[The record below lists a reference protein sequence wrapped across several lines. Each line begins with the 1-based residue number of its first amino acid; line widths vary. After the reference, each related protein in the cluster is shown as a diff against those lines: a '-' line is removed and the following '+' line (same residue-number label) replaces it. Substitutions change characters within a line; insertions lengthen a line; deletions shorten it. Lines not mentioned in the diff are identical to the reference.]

1 MDMDEDMARLQE
13 EQQSRA
19 RAAWVPGAVI
29 VGAGPSGLAAAACL
43 AARGVPATVLEMS
56 DSLASTWRHRT
67 YDRLTLH
74 LPKRFC
80 ELPLLP
86 FPRGY
91 PAYPSKDQFVSYLE
105 SYAAAAGV
113 APRFGCRVEEAAF
126 DAGAGAWAVRVR
138 LAGGSGELLLARWL
152 VVATGENAVPRVP
165 DLPGAPRFAGRVL
178 HTCDY
183 KSGEEFAGK
192 KVLVVGCGNSGMEV
206 SLDLCLH
213 GATPSL
219 VVRNTVH
226 VLPREMLG
234 LSTFGI
240 AMALLKLLPVQ
251 VVDRILLAA
260 ARLTL
265 GDTGKLG
272 LRRPKTGPIELKNLT
287 GRTPVLDV
295 GTLGHIKTGK
305 IKVVG
310 AVKEVTQRGVRFA
323 DGKEEQFDAIIQA
336 TGYRSNVPS
345 WLKDGGDVFT
355 REGMPKIPFP
365 DGWKGKNGL
374 YTVGFSQRGLLGA
387 SADALNIA
395 RDIHSQWKDMMSRPG
410 NNIGLQCNNNAV

>member
-1 MDMDEDMARLQE
+1 MDMDDDMARQQE
-13 EQQSRA
+13 EQQGRA

-91 PAYPSKDQFVSYLE
+91 PAYPSKDQFVAYLE

-126 DAGAGAWAVRVR
+126 DAGAGAWAVR
-138 LAGGSGELLLARWL
+138 LAGSGELLLARWL

-206 SLDLCLH
+206 SLDLRRH

-260 ARLTL
+260 ARLAL

-345 WLKDGGDVFT
+345 WLKDGDDVFT
-355 REGMPKIPFP
+355 IEGMPRIPFP
-365 DGWKGKNGL
+365 NGWKGKNGL

-395 RDIHSQWKDMMSRPG
+395 RDIHSQWNDMMSRPG
-410 NNIGLQCNNNAV
+410 NNIVVLQCNNNAV

>member
-1 MDMDEDMARLQE
+1 MDMDDDMARQQE
-13 EQQSRA
+13 GQQGRV

-91 PAYPSKDQFVSYLE
+91 PAYPSKDQFVAYLE

-126 DAGAGAWAVRVR
+126 DAGAGAWAVR
-138 LAGGSGELLLARWL
+138 LAGSGELLLARWL

-206 SLDLCLH
+206 SLDLRRH

-260 ARLTL
+260 ARLAL

-345 WLKDGGDVFT
+345 WLKDGDDVFT
-355 REGMPKIPFP
+355 IEGMPRIPFP
-365 DGWKGKNGL
+365 NGWKGKNGL

-395 RDIHSQWKDMMSRPG
+395 RDIHSQWNDMMSRPG
-410 NNIGLQCNNNAV
+410 NNIVVLQCNNNAV

>member
-1 MDMDEDMARLQE
+1 MDDDKQQLARQEDQAG
-13 EQQSRA
+13 RA
-19 RAAWVPGAVI
+19 SWVPGAVI
-29 VGAGPSGLAAAACL
+29 VGAGPSGLAVAACL

-91 PAYPSKDQFVSYLE
+91 PAYPSKGQFVAYLE
-105 SYAAAAGV
+105 AYAAAAGV
-113 APRFGCRVEEAAF
+113 APRFGARVEEAAF
-126 DAGAGAWAVRVR
+126 DAGAGAWALR
-138 LAGGSGELLLARWL
+138 LAGAGAGDLLLARWL
-152 VVATGENAVPRVP
+152 VVATGENAVPRLP
-165 DLPGAPRFAGRVL
+165 DLPGAARFAGRVL

-183 KSGEEFAGK
+183 RSGEEFAGR

-206 SLDLCLH
+206 SLDLCRH
-213 GATPSL
+213 GAAPSM

-240 AMALLKLLPVQ
+240 AMALLKLLPVR

-260 ARLTL
+260 ARLAL

-295 GTLGHIKTGK
+295 GTLAHIKTGK

-355 REGMPKIPFP
+355 SEGMPRIPFP
-365 DGWKGKNGL
+365 NGWKGKNGL
-374 YTVGFSQRGLLGA
+374 YAVGFSQRGLLGA

-395 RDIHSQWKDMMSRPG
+395 RDIHRQWTDTATRPVV
-410 NNIGLQCNNNAV
+410 LRCNSAVV